1 MSSREQLQTQV
12 DEQFPDLDLYW
23 YEPAPGNWVVA
34 GDSKPL
40 TEDQAKAVVAAYAIV
55 QQIIDPEG
63 PITIQ
68 RSTFR
73 RSRETLTMIA
83 DTNTIR
89 TAVLA
94 WIHQDLPTGTQ
105 SLMNRALAEMLVQR
119 IVRALRSVR
128 RVIEGDQS

>member
-1 MSSREQLQTQV
+1 
-12 DEQFPDLDLYW
+12 
-23 YEPAPGNWVVA
+23 
-34 GDSKPL
+34 
-40 TEDQAKAVVAAYAIV
+40 
-55 QQIIDPEG
+55 
-63 PITIQ
+63 
-68 RSTFR
+68 
-73 RSRETLTMIA
+73 MIA

-128 RVIEGDQS
+128 RVSEGDQS

>member
-1 MSSREQLQTQV
+1 
-12 DEQFPDLDLYW
+12 
-23 YEPAPGNWVVA
+23 
-34 GDSKPL
+34 L

-68 RSTFR
+68 QSTFR
-73 RSRETLTMIA
+73 RSRETLTIIA